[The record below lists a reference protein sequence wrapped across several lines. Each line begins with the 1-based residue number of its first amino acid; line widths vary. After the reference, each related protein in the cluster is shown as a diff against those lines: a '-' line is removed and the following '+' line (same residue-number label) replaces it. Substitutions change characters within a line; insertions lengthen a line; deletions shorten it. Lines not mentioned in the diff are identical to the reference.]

1 MIRDFHPTDLEAVQ
15 KLLSGIPEVTQWSSD
30 NFLLAS
36 ERNFCVRVSEEQGTV
51 CGLVV
56 FRMVRD
62 EAEILNLAV
71 DSRQRRQGIG
81 SRLVEKATEACKA
94 AGVKRIFLEVRES
107 NDSAREFYS
116 RMGFAE
122 DGRRR
127 HYYRQPVEDALVLV
141 RKVEYVWKKS

>member
-1 MIRDFHPTDLEAVQ
+1 MIRDFHSADLEAIQ
-15 KLLSGIPEVTQWSSD
+15 ALLSGIPEVTQWSVD
-30 NFLLAS
+30 NFRLAS
-36 ERNFCVRVSEEQGTV
+36 ERNFCVRVSENEGAV

-81 SRLVEKATEACKA
+81 SRLVEEAIEACKA

-107 NDSAREFYS
+107 NDRARKFYS
-116 RMGFAE
+116 RMGFTE

-127 HYYRQPVEDALVLV
+127 QYYRQPVEDALVLV
-141 RKVEYVWKKS
+141 RKVEYVWKNS